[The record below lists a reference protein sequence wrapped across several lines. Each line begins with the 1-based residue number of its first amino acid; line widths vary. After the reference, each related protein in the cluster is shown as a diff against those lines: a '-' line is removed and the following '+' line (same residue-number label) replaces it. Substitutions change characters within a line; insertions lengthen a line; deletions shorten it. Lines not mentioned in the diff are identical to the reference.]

1 MGNVRF
7 SFGENNI
14 GHTVSSLLCRAEGM
28 ATGCS
33 SQGLTGF
40 CRAVSQHG
48 MDGYFSLTL
57 DLIIPPTGV
66 LLKN

>member
-1 MGNVRF
+1 MGNISF
-7 SFGENNI
+7 SFGESNI
-14 GHTVSSLLCRAEGM
+14 GHAVSSLPSQTEGM

-48 MDGYFSLTL
+48 IDGYFSLTL